1 MDSLKRQS
9 AISQHSMMSD
19 TGSSLT
25 DNVNELKRK
34 SEALERL
41 KREQKLVKEQLSRLQ
56 MERKTADKDLEVLSR
71 NSSTCSSSSSS
82 ANEKH
87 EELRGSGDANRQN
100 EKPTNDR
107 NNAAIKNLSSLK
119 GNSPNLSPISPQNVF
134 QDTRN

>member
-1 MDSLKRQS
+1 
-9 AISQHSMMSD
+9 MSD

-41 KREQKLVKEQLSRLQ
+41 KREQKLVKEKLSRLQ

-71 NSSTCSSSSSS
+71 NSSTCSSSSS
-82 ANEKH
+82 ANEK
-87 EELRGSGDANRQN
+87 EEDFRGGGDANRQN

-107 NNAAIKNLSSLK
+107 NAVIKNLSSLK